1 MEEKD
6 TGRENHSISHMNM
19 IFLEASDGTR
29 IIKVENADVTGTNEY
44 TVVTITRDTAELC
57 AKELDG
63 QITDGIFENS
73 SIGNVVEIKEG
84 GNK

>member
-19 IFLEASDGTR
+19 IFLEAVMEQESLR
-29 IIKVENADVTGTNEY
+29 LRTNEY

>member
-6 TGRENHSISHMNM
+6 TDRENHSINHMNM
-19 IFLEASDGTR
+19 ISQE
-29 IIKVENADVTGTNEY
+29 
-44 TVVTITRDTAELC
+44 TVMEQGSLKLRMQMLQEQMITITRDTAELC

-73 SIGNVVEIKEG
+73 ATGNVVEIIEG
-84 GNK
+84 GRELRRK